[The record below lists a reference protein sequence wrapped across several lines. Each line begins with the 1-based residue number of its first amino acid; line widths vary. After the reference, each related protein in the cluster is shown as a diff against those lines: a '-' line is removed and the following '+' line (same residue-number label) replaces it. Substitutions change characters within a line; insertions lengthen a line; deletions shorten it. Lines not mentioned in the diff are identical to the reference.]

1 MLCTVMYN
9 ILEHPETHYKKRTF
23 VCPSLFS
30 SFLLRI
36 IITFR
41 QTNSVCAIYR
51 EVTEKVNE
59 ASLVWCFVLCVFMC
73 IFSIVF
79 RTLRGLICASGIEQV
94 QSKDRAYIRMRLP
107 YVALNTVSTLNAR
120 ETDAD

>member
-1 MLCTVMYN
+1 M
-9 ILEHPETHYKKRTF
+9 
-23 VCPSLFS
+23 
-30 SFLLRI
+30 
-36 IITFR
+36 
-41 QTNSVCAIYR
+41 
-51 EVTEKVNE
+51 NE
-59 ASLVWCFVLCVFMC
+59 ASLVWCFILCVFMC

-79 RTLRGLICASGIEQV
+79 RTLRGLICASGIEHV